1 MTDRNEKLE
10 LLVLLFV
17 HGSKE
22 PPTLSEAGGA
32 LKTLLAHMGAA
43 GAKIALE
50 SALESCVSAGTV
62 EAEGKRTLRFRL
74 TPDGQRRLEA
84 EFGSLPKASWPE
96 LRDRFL
102 VPRCVSRPGQSV
114 IAEFKSFP
122 ALRNALALEA
132 VGLEYRPRISATAA
146 LNRIAAKASGAARSD
161 ALAIRTAV
169 VRGWLLPPARPT
181 STLPEPDRSAPFDL
195 EEFVRDVRSA
205 LTHVTAGRW
214 DGAKIFVNHAWR
226 QLLAEGNAGGLD
238 LDSFKAHL
246 LEANRRGLLRLSRA
260 DLVSAM
266 PPEDVRESEIP
277 SFGDVFHFIQP

>member
-1 MTDRNEKLE
+1 MADRNEKLE

-32 LKTLLAHMGAA
+32 LKTLLAHLGAA
-43 GAKIALE
+43 EAKTALE
-50 SALESCVSAGTV
+50 SAFESCVSTGTA

-74 TPDGQRRLEA
+74 TPEGQRRLEA
-84 EFGSLPKASWPE
+84 EFGTLPKASWTE
-96 LRDRFL
+96 LRDRLL

-114 IAEFKSFP
+114 IAELKSFP

-132 VGLEYRPRISATAA
+132 VGLEYRPRITPAAA

-161 ALAIRTAV
+161 APAIRTAV
-169 VRGWLLPPARPT
+169 VRNWLVRPARPT
-181 STLPEPDRSAPFDL
+181 STQPEADPSASFSL
-195 EEFVRDVRSA
+195 EEFVHDVRSA
-205 LTHVTAGRW
+205 MTHATAGRW
-214 DGAKIFVNHAWR
+214 DGAKDFVNQVWR
-226 QLLAEGNAGGLD
+226 QLVAEGNGGELD

-277 SFGDVFHFIQP
+277 SFGDVFHFVQP